1 MPPLKKRI
9 LFAIIMALFTV
20 AIMVTVML
28 GVNMGFG
35 SELFWRSWL
44 RSYAIAYLTI
54 VPVILLLGPQVQR
67 LVDWIMRP

>member
-1 MPPLKKRI
+1 MKKRI
-9 LFAIIMALFTV
+9 LFAFIMALFTV

-44 RSYAIAYLTI
+44 RSYVIAYVTI

-67 LVDWIMRP
+67 LVDRIMKP

>member
-35 SELFWRSWL
+35 SELFWRNWL